1 MKLIKR
7 FVFIL
12 LIILVPILSSCEKK
26 EKYDPYLD
34 DQACCYS
41 MSDLF
46 WGGYIRPENENKK
59 KIYYFNEGY
68 NYYVDLQLLINDN
81 VIFDTADYNY
91 FIPATEDLCIPV
103 ELTKGNEYFLTVV
116 FGERFIKT
124 ASERSDITGHIDTTY
139 NSGEIRNLYGFDND
153 VDIPNDIELVEGN
166 SKFVFKGYTGYLYIN
181 NDAVTVKKDTS
192 WAAVI
197 NDIHG
202 LQINV
207 FDVEAK
213 SACTIKEDDVKYSAV
228 SSEIMA
234 FANSDGSALE
244 IDSNMFLFE
253 EDQFMYYSIHYNP
266 LADNKTLYVEFDS
279 HISIKK
285 LTINDGSSS
294 SIGYANGKTRIEFRL
309 NYPRYAY
316 VNLVL
321 VSTAGVDA
329 DISVYK
335 I

>member
-1 MKLIKR
+1 MKSIKR

-12 LIILVPILSSCEKK
+12 LILLVPILSSCEKK

-41 MSDLF
+41 MSHLF
-46 WGGYIRPENENKK
+46 RGAYIRPENADIK

-91 FIPATEDLCIPV
+91 FIPTTEDLCIPV

-124 ASERSDITGHIDTTY
+124 ASERTETSGHIDTKY
-139 NSGEIRNLYGFDND
+139 NSGEIRTLYGFDND
-153 VDIPNDIELVEGN
+153 VAIPNDIELVEGN

-192 WAAVI
+192 WAA
-197 NDIHG
+197 DIDDRYG

-228 SSEIMA
+228 DSKIMV

-253 EDQFMYYSIHYNP
+253 EDQTMYYFIYDNP
-266 LADNKTLYVEFDS
+266 LAENKCLYVEFDS
-279 HISIKK
+279 QISIKK
-285 LTINDGSSS
+285 LTTHEGSSS

-309 NYPRYAY
+309 NYPSYAGII
-316 VNLVL
+316 LGL
-321 VSTAGVDA
+321 VSTAGVNA
-329 DISVYK
+329 DITVYK
-335 I
+335 S

>member
-1 MKLIKR
+1 MKSIKR

-34 DQACCYS
+34 DQACCYD

-46 WGGYIRPENENKK
+46 RGAYIRPENANKK

-103 ELTKGNEYFLTVV
+103 ELTKGNEYYLTVV
-116 FGERFIKT
+116 FGDRFIKT
-124 ASERSDITGHIDTTY
+124 ASERTETSGHIDTTY
-139 NSGEIRNLYGFDND
+139 NSGEVRTLYGFNND
-153 VDIPNDIELVEGN
+153 VAISNDIELVEGN

-192 WAAVI
+192 WAADI
-197 NDIHG
+197 NDRYG

-207 FDVEAK
+207 FDIEAEF
-213 SACTIKEDDVKYSAV
+213 ACTIKEDDVKYSAV
-228 SSEIMA
+228 DSEIMV

-244 IDSNMFLFE
+244 IDSKMFLFE
-253 EDQFMYYSIHYNP
+253 EDQTMYYYIMDNP
-266 LADNKTLYVEFDS
+266 LADNKTLYVEFDGQ
-279 HISIKK
+279 ILIKK
-285 LTINDGSSS
+285 LTTYDGSSYS
-294 SIGYANGKTRIEFRL
+294 VGYANGKTRIEFRL

-316 VNLVL
+316 VDLGL
-321 VSTAGVDA
+321 VSTAGVNA
-329 DISVYK
+329 DITVYK
-335 I
+335 K